1 MYDLQIYSNFYFPI
15 IEKTKKCSILIA
27 MKIINSHKTGL
38 EQFCDNTELFKKI
51 LALFPLDYQIFSY
64 DSIDQVITQ
73 VKSKVIL
80 SFGIMPLETY
90 SKKSLMQSHGL
101 ITEGFYNKTSF
112 QFIPLFHPDTLT
124 LNENLKKTF
133 WKDLQRVFS
142 LLGC

>member
-1 MYDLQIYSNFYFPI
+1 MYDLQIYSNFYFPTI
-15 IEKTKKCSILIA
+15 KQTKKCPILIA
-27 MKIINSHKTGL
+27 MKIINSNKNGL
-38 EQFCDNTELFKKI
+38 EQFCDNADLFKKI
-51 LALFPLDYQIFSY
+51 LALFPLDYHIFSY
-64 DSIDQVITQ
+64 DSIDQIIAQ
-73 VKSKVIL
+73 IESKVII
-80 SFGIMPLETY
+80 SFGIMPLESY

-101 ITEGFYNKTSF
+101 TTEGFYNEKSF